1 MVARTLKATITKSV
15 VKEKLKSTTNLLSR
29 LRQLAVE
36 PQHALP
42 DVFIWMISNN
52 KRIAYHRVPA
62 KNIVF
67 SMVGEEMGKDCGKVQ
82 TLLLKVRASYSDD
95 RTKRHGYVSQV
106 LIPLDAYDPS
116 KYTYYPLNDMI
127 HPTGHTCI

>member
-82 TLLLKVRASYSDD
+82 TLLLKVRVSYSDD
-95 RTKRHGYVSQV
+95 RTKHHGYVSQV
-106 LIPLDAYDPS
+106 LIPLDALWP
-116 KYTYYPLNDMI
+116 
-127 HPTGHTCI
+127 